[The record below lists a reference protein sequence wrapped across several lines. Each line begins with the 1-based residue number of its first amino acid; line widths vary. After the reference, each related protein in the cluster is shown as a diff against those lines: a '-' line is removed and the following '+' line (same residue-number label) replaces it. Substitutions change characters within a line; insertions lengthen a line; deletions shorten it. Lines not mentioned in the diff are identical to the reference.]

1 MDSLDFARFP
11 FIKGATEYVRS
22 NDVDLQELLTSEAYA
37 QSRLRGKQRI
47 LDALNDGEI
56 TNCPTSG
63 EQERLV
69 EVLSYPVARMLVS
82 CVGDGFLIRRYALAE
97 AMTMNRRLQQESP
110 EFIVSVADELGVPA
124 SITDGIIRTH
134 FSSFL
139 KFTSRMRSKEWKLVN
154 TEVKGG
160 YVFLGKQRF
169 SRVLQQALQEKI
181 EDELPLEVSEDILK
195 LLRPNIIEIKN
206 LVETRKQHYKAEDLG
221 KITIVKFPP
230 CMRRLVGVAQA
241 GENMPHSG
249 RFALTAFLHAIGLSQ
264 DDILNL
270 FSSSPDFDPSKTRYQ
285 IEHITGEISGTEYTP
300 PECSTMKSYGVC
312 FEPDA
317 LCNSGKLKHPLSYY
331 RVKSMKRRRA
341 QAPPKGAE
349 QTKKEEDS

>member
-1 MDSLDFARFP
+1 MDALHFARFP
-11 FIKGATEYVRS
+11 FIKGATDYVGS
-22 NDVDLQELLTSEAYA
+22 NGVDLQELLTSEAYA
-37 QSRLRGKQRI
+37 PARFRGKQRI
-47 LDALNDGEI
+47 LDALNEGEI
-56 TNCPTSG
+56 TNCSTSG
-63 EQERLV
+63 EQERLI

-97 AMTMNRRLQQESP
+97 AVTMNRRLQHESP
-110 EFIVSVADELGVPA
+110 EFIVSVAEELGVPA
-124 SITDGIIRTH
+124 SITNGAIRTH

-154 TEVKGG
+154 TEVKEG
-160 YVFLGKQRF
+160 YVFLTKQRF

-181 EDELPLEVSEDILK
+181 EDELPLEISENILK
-195 LLRPNIIEIKN
+195 ALRPTLVDVKN
-206 LVETRKQHYKAEDLG
+206 LMEKRKQHYKAEDLG

-241 GENMPHSG
+241 GENMPHTG

-264 DDILNL
+264 DDILSL

-300 PECSTMKSYGVC
+300 PECSTMRSYGIC

-331 RVKSMKRRRA
+331 KAKSMKRRRVP
-341 QAPPKGAE
+341 APSREAE
-349 QTKKEEDS
+349 PAKKD

>member
-1 MDSLDFARFP
+1 MDTLHFARFP
-11 FIKGATEYVRS
+11 FVKGAAEYVRS
-22 NDVDLQELLTSEAYA
+22 HGVSLQELLTSEAYA
-37 QSRLRGKQRI
+37 PARLRGKQRI
-47 LDALNDGEI
+47 FDALNEGEI
-56 TNCPTSG
+56 TKCPTAG

-82 CVGDGFLIRRYALAE
+82 CVGDGFLVRRYALAE
-97 AMTMNRRLQQESP
+97 AVTMKDRLQQESP

-124 SITDGIIRTH
+124 SIADGIIRTH
-134 FSSFL
+134 FSDFL

-154 TEVKGG
+154 TEVNEGF
-160 YVFLGKQRF
+160 VFLTKQRF

-181 EDELPLEVSEDILK
+181 EDELPLAVSEDILRV
-195 LLRPNIIEIKN
+195 LRPTITDIKS
-206 LVETRKQHYKAEDLG
+206 LVETRKQHYKAQDLG

-230 CMRRLVGVAQA
+230 CMRRLVGIAQA
-241 GENMPHSG
+241 GENMPHTG

-300 PECSTMKSYGVC
+300 PECSTMRSYGIC

-317 LCNSGKLKHPLSYY
+317 LCNSGKMKHPLSYY
-331 RVKSMKRRRA
+331 RIKSMTRRRTPA
-341 QAPPKGAE
+341 GTGAA
-349 QTKKEEDS
+349 KKDQNA